1 MSGYLFHRLVRIW
14 MNFSPCTL
22 TIRGENNAQHFE
34 IQLIFPRILLCHQ
47 NYPNDIKIYSWLPI
61 FCNDRACMWFGIGL
75 KNVALVRFCLQNS
88 RFLFALCFF
97 KSVAWNGLWN
107 PISLSDKSDKCW
119 ENKITIYART
129 YTKQNPIPKTNLY
142 KLWNKEVKSK

>member
-1 MSGYLFHRLVRIW
+1 MIELNKNCYIHCERLFVSSIDSH
-14 MNFSPCTL
+14 MNEFFTMH
-22 TIRGENNAQHFE
+22 TYIHIIRGENNAQHFE
-34 IQLIFPRILLCHQ
+34 IQLIFQESR

-75 KNVALVRFCLQNS
+75 KNVALVRSCLRNF

-97 KSVAWNGLWN
+97 KSAAWNGLWN

-129 YTKQNPIPKTNLY
+129 HKTEPDPEDESL
-142 KLWNKEVKSK
+142 

>member
-1 MSGYLFHRLVRIW
+1 MSGYLFHRLIRIW

-22 TIRGENNAQHFE
+22 TYTLYVVKIMRNISKFNWFSKN
-34 IQLIFPRILLCHQ
+34 Q

-75 KNVALVRFCLQNS
+75 KNVALVRSCLRNF

-129 YTKQNPIPKTNLY
+129 QTKQNPIPKTNLY